1 MGKTLENMIMVF
13 RSCLTARAE
22 PDRGIG
28 GLHKLEFLGVGGL
41 PVMDELEPL
50 EKTGSFEN
58 FQMAFMTIP
67 VNLCS
72 R

>member
-28 GLHKLEFLGVGGL
+28 GLRRLEFLGVGGL

-50 EKTGSFEN
+50 EKTGPFQH
-58 FQMAFMTIP
+58 FQMAFVTIP
-67 VNLCS
+67 ANP
-72 R
+72 